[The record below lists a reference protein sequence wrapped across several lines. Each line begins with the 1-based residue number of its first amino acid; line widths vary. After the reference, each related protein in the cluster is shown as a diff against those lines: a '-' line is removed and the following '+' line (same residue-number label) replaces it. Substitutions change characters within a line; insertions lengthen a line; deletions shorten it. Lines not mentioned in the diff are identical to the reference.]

1 MRTLLVV
8 DDEVGITEALRE
20 LLSEEGFHVLTARNG
35 REGLERIAEKRP
47 DLILLDYMMPVMD
60 GREMLQ
66 ALEGEAA
73 LRHIPVLLM
82 SAMPR
87 ASLPA
92 DCKPTHFLRKPFN
105 LDQLLVHVRRLLG
118 EPPAPV
124 R

>member
-20 LLSEEGFHVLTARNG
+20 LLSEEGFLVLTARHG
-35 REGLERIAEKRP
+35 QEGLERIAEKRP

-60 GREMLQ
+60 GREMMK
-66 ALEGEAA
+66 ALAGDAA
-73 LRHIPVLLM
+73 TRDIPVLLM

-87 ASLPA
+87 VSLPA

-118 EPPAPV
+118 ESPAPV

>member
-1 MRTLLVV
+1 VRTLLVV

-20 LLSEEGFHVLTARNG
+20 LLSEEGFLVLTARNG
-35 REGLERIAEKRP
+35 REGLERVTEKRP

-60 GREMLQ
+60 GRDMLK
-66 ALEGEAA
+66 ALEADA
-73 LRHIPVLLM
+73 TSRDIPVLLM

-92 DCKPTHFLRKPFN
+92 DCKPAHFLRKPFN
-105 LDQLLVHVRRLLG
+105 LDQLLLHVRRLLG